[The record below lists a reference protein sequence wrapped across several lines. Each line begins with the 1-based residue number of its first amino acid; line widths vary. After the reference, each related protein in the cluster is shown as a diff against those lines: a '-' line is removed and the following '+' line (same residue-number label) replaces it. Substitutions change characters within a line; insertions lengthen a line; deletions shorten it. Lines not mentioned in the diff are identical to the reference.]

1 MKAGEPKEPSLAE
14 MIDGVVR
21 YFHGEREVYRRHAGP
36 LKFADRKAI
45 APYFAKE
52 LLDKIKTVTLQGARV
67 PPPPFYL
74 QAKQMSGG
82 NFPDF
87 VHLASITYID
97 VIVFHD
103 KIEPRTLFHGTV
115 HAAQMEALGLERY
128 VQLYV
133 GAFLKLRA
141 WTAIPMEVQ
150 AFKLEER
157 FAAEPDD
164 KFSVEAEI
172 NTWLHEGRY

>member
-14 MIDGVVR
+14 MIDGVIR
-21 YFHGEREVYRRHAGP
+21 YFRDEREVYRRHAEP

-45 APYFAKE
+45 APYFAEE

-103 KIEPRTLFHGTV
+103 KIAPRTLFHGAV
-115 HAAQMEALGLERY
+115 HAAQMESLGLERY

-133 GAFLKLRA
+133 GAFLKLRS

-157 FAAEPDD
+157 FASEPDD

-172 NTWLHEGRY
+172 NTWLREGRY